1 MATKQGYGGTSVA
14 SVDVPSSSSEG
25 TLSLS
30 PNSPGLCLLS
40 PPVTE
45 SHWLSNAPAQPKSPS
60 ETNLTLEEL
69 LAPITEKLKY
79 LLKKAEDFQ
88 TYLLYRDRMQKEQFA
103 KAMPTFLHMCQ
114 PYFHYL
120 ESTARSCTPY
130 LRLPQEPV
138 RRRLLE
144 ISQQLVCQ
152 LEQLVLMY
160 ASFSFVSLEDT
171 DPSSVSCFFCGKFW
185 LNEVRQVSIFQYC
198 ISAPYTAAHV
208 PHNLYKK
215 MRWNLDI
222 LEGSA
227 GRNQTPQ
234 TEYYFLCFRDTGD
247 EKTVKMQKLW
257 SIGRWVPLDPDSEH
271 SSDVLS
277 WVLCHQ
283 PMGDYQQLLTI
294 GFEEPSHT
302 LATDLLVQMLNA
314 QSTGAQSTGPHNR
327 ETSSWVSPGEQGQ

>member
-1 MATKQGYGGTSVA
+1 QIVA
-14 SVDVPSSSSEG
+14 GAPVSSKFPTY
-25 TLSLS
+25 TL
-30 PNSPGLCLLS
+30 NI
-40 PPVTE
+40 
-45 SHWLSNAPAQPKSPS
+45 
-60 ETNLTLEEL
+60 TLEEL

-88 TYLLYRDRMQKEQFA
+88 TYLLYSRDRMQKEQFA
-103 KAMPTFLHMCQ
+103 KAMPTFLQMCQ

-130 LRLPQEPV
+130 LRPPQEQV

-171 DPSSVSCFFCGKFW
+171 DPFSVSCFFCGKFW
-185 LNEVRQVSIFQYC
+185 LNEARQVSIFRYC
-198 ISAPYTAAHV
+198 ISAPYTAAHI

-222 LEGSA
+222 LEGA
-227 GRNQTPQ
+227 PGRNQTPRS
-234 TEYYFLCFRDTGD
+234 EYYFLCFRDTGD
-247 EKTVKMQKLW
+247 DTTVKMQKLW
-257 SIGRWVPLDPDSEH
+257 SIGRWVPVDPDSE
-271 SSDVLS
+271 
-277 WVLCHQ
+277 VLCHQ

-314 QSTGAQSTGPHNR
+314 QSSGLLHR
-327 ETSSWVSPGEQGQ
+327 ESSCWVSPREQVQ

>member
-1 MATKQGYGGTSVA
+1 PKLAGSGR
-14 SVDVPSSSSEG
+14 SSSE
-25 TLSLS
+25 
-30 PNSPGLCLLS
+30 P
-40 PPVTE
+40 
-45 SHWLSNAPAQPKSPS
+45 SNAQPQPDTPP
-60 ETNLTLEEL
+60 EMNITLEKL

-88 TYLLYRDRMQKEQFA
+88 TYLLYSRDRMQKEQFA
-103 KAMPTFLHMCQ
+103 KAMPTFLQMCQ

-130 LRLPQEPV
+130 LRPPQEQV
-138 RRRLLE
+138 RKRLLE
-144 ISQQLVCQ
+144 ISQQLACQ

-171 DPSSVSCFFCGKFW
+171 DPFSVSCFFCGKFW
-185 LNEVRQVSIFQYC
+185 MNETRQVSIFRYC

-227 GRNQTPQ
+227 VLLD
-234 TEYYFLCFRDTGD
+234 YFLCFRDTGD
-247 EKTVKMQKLW
+247 ETTVKMQKLW
-257 SIGRWVPLDPDSEH
+257 SIGRWVPIDPDSEH

-283 PMGDYQQLLTI
+283 PTGDYQQLLTI

-314 QSTGAQSTGPHNR
+314 QSSGLLNR
-327 ETSSWVSPGEQGQ
+327 ESPCWVGPGEQVQ

>member
-1 MATKQGYGGTSVA
+1 CSCP
-14 SVDVPSSSSEG
+14 PSK
-25 TLSLS
+25 T
-30 PNSPGLCLLS
+30 
-40 PPVTE
+40 
-45 SHWLSNAPAQPKSPS
+45 HWLSSAPPQPESPG
-60 ETNLTLEEL
+60 EMNVTLEKL

-88 TYLLYRDRMQKEQFA
+88 TYLLYSRDRMQKEQFA
-103 KAMPTFLHMCQ
+103 KAMPTFLQMCQ

-130 LRLPQEPV
+130 LRPPQEPV

-144 ISQQLVCQ
+144 ISQQLACQ

-171 DPSSVSCFFCGKFW
+171 DPFSVSCFFCGKFW
-185 LNEVRQVSIFQYC
+185 LNELRQVSIFRYC
-198 ISAPYTAAHV
+198 IPAPYTAAHI
-208 PHNLYKK
+208 PRNLYKK

-222 LEGSA
+222 LEGSSHIC
-227 GRNQTPQ
+227 
-234 TEYYFLCFRDTGD
+234 YFLCFRDTGD
-247 EKTVKMQKLW
+247 ETTAKMQKLW
-257 SIGRWVPLDPDSEH
+257 SIGRWVPLDPDSDH

-277 WVLCHQ
+277 WVLCRQ

-302 LATDLLVQMLNA
+302 LATDLLVQITLL
-314 QSTGAQSTGPHNR
+314 QDGNR
-327 ETSSWVSPGEQGQ
+327 NHAPAAWWQQEAPLAKVVLLFFRLRTVSG

>member
-1 MATKQGYGGTSVA
+1 MMAGKQGYSCLSDGSGN
-14 SVDVPSSSSEG
+14 VPSSSPEG

-30 PNSPGLCLLS
+30 PRSPGLCLIS
-40 PPVTE
+40 PSIAE
-45 SHWLSNAPAQPKSPS
+45 SPWLSNAPPQPQSPS
-60 ETNLTLEEL
+60 EVNITLEEL

-88 TYLLYRDRMQKEQFA
+88 TYLLYSRDRMQKEQFA
-103 KAMPTFLHMCQ
+103 KAMPTFLQMCQ

-130 LRLPQEPV
+130 LRPPQEPV

-144 ISQQLVCQ
+144 ISQQLACQ

-171 DPSSVSCFFCGKFW
+171 DPFSVSCFFCGKFW
-185 LNEVRQVSIFQYC
+185 LNESRQLSIFRYC
-198 ISAPYTAAHV
+198 ISAPYTAAHI

-222 LEGSA
+222 LEGPV
-227 GRNQTPQ
+227 GRNQTPR

-247 EKTVKMQKLW
+247 ETTVKIQKLW
-257 SIGRWVPLDPDSEH
+257 SIGRWVPVDPDNEH

-277 WVLCHQ
+277 WVLCRQ

-314 QSTGAQSTGPHNR
+314 QSSGLVSHESTC
-327 ETSSWVSPGEQGQ
+327 WVSPGEQVQ